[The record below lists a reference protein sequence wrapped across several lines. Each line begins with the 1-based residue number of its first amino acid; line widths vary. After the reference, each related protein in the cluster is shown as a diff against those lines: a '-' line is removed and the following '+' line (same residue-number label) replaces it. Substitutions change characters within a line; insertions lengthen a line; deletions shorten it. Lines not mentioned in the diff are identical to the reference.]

1 MKVEIDFEDFR
12 AFVHGH
18 GYILKGDKGT
28 VEVLSEDRA
37 ITVLKGKIIH

>member
-18 GYILKGDKGT
+18 DYVVKGAKGI
-28 VEVLSEDRA
+28 VEVMLPDGE
-37 ITVLKGKIIH
+37 TVLKGKLIH